1 MLKIM
6 AVDRPL
12 AKVLLS
18 GALFFAL
25 VLFVNWDARFEKP
38 VWDTVGGV
46 FAPAIY
52 LCETDFD
59 FISLL
64 SEEGFPQAG
73 PNVHVF
79 TPITPVTAVVMW
91 LLEGNNQGIYLT
103 LHMIQFV
110 LTGLLLSILFWFC
123 KPSFGLF
130 ASLGIVLA
138 TFFFPP
144 FLVQSRYMYM
154 EIGGSLF
161 VLLAYAGWVR
171 GQYRLASVSVVVACA
186 VKSFGLPVMLA
197 LNFLLLLE
205 KGDRVQRLKY
215 ILPTTLSCIA
225 IEAVRWVQGTN
236 MSSSA
241 RGDYLSYFFNQFYS
255 RLSQTPDMLF
265 IILVLLV
272 GGGWFL
278 LKNSWSF
285 GGRFIGKKGQTLDV
299 QERMFLAGMLIIF
312 SFVSFIAIVPLSGKG
327 FYPLTR
333 YYMWIWP
340 VLVVTLCSF
349 LYCVLSRFQEKKLS
363 VSTLNA
369 VISGVVF
376 LWAIFFWVNK
386 SGKFYPHFGEDITA
400 FSIAERSLEYQSF
413 NKLQSSLL
421 ATAEK
426 IEEGDVYL
434 NLFDTYYTS
443 SPIMGYVKSTKPN
456 FKNILSYHK
465 NQTDINEYPDK
476 FFMVLSNVAHG
487 GHYMGA
493 ILTQALKDR
502 ESYKVELLDQ
512 YDVDGF
518 KGSIIGVSRIQ

>member
-12 AKVLLS
+12 SKVVLL
-18 GALFFAL
+18 GVFFFAL
-25 VLFVNWDARFEKP
+25 ICVVNWDARYEKP

-46 FAPAIY
+46 FSPAIY
-52 LCETDFD
+52 LYETGFD
-59 FISLL
+59 FRSLL
-64 SEEGFPQAG
+64 GEDGFPQAG

-91 LLEGNNQGIYLT
+91 LLEGNNEGIYFT
-103 LHMIQFV
+103 LHLIQFV

-123 KPSFGLF
+123 KPFFGLF
-130 ASLGIVLA
+130 ASVGIVLA

-197 LNFLLLLE
+197 LNLLLLLE
-205 KGDRVQRLKY
+205 RGDRVQRLKY
-215 ILPTTLSCIA
+215 IIPTSLSCIA

-236 MSSSA
+236 MSSPA
-241 RGDYLSYFFNQFYS
+241 GNDYLSYFFNQFYN

-265 IILVLLV
+265 IVLVLLI

-278 LKNSWSF
+278 LKNSRSF
-285 GGRFIGKKGQTLDV
+285 GERFMGKKGQTLAIE
-299 QERMFLAGMLIIF
+299 ERMFLAGMLIIF
-312 SFVSFIAIVPLSGKG
+312 SFLGFIATVPLSGKG

-333 YYMWIWP
+333 YYIWIWP
-340 VLVVTLCSF
+340 VLIVTLCSF
-349 LYCVLSRFQEKKLS
+349 LYCVLGRFQERKLS
-363 VSTLNA
+363 APTLNA
-369 VISGVVF
+369 VISGVII
-376 LWAIFFWVNK
+376 LLALFFWVNK

-400 FSIAERSLEYQSF
+400 FSIAERSFEYQSF
-413 NKLQSSLL
+413 SKLQSSLL
-421 ATAEK
+421 ASAEK
-426 IEEGDVYL
+426 IEDGDVYL

-456 FKNILSYHK
+456 FKNIVSYHE
-465 NQTDINEYPDK
+465 NQADINEYPDK

-487 GHYMGA
+487 GHYMRA
-493 ILTQALKDR
+493 ILTQALKDG
-502 ESYKVELLDQ
+502 ESYRVELLDQ
-512 YDVDGF
+512 YDVGGF
-518 KGSIIGVSRIQ
+518 KGSIIGVTRIQ